1 MKFRLKL
8 IVLLSVKWGD
18 KLLTDHGDDHSVALD
33 APDDLG
39 DVVED
44 LVGVVGDLASLGGLG
59 LGGFAAE
66 NLRSDA
72 ISEISKLLY
81 LGRRNLSSLGRRKF
95 SSRRNLK
102 ALTSLVAG
110 LPRKLVRRAK

>member
-66 NLRSDA
+66 NLRSDT
-72 ISEISKLLY
+72 ISWPT
-81 LGRRNLSSLGRRKF
+81 KF
-95 SSRRNLK
+95 R
-102 ALTSLVAG
+102 
-110 LPRKLVRRAK
+110 